1 MNKQIFK
8 APNIQEAMASVKETL
23 GPEAMILSTRKVPK
37 SPRDPYGRDL
47 IEVEAALNH
56 EPDVSE
62 KPSGSSV
69 NPSPGSGSGMEL
81 RDELM
86 SIKDMISIAGLG
98 YGMHNIICEQS
109 HSVKFLA
116 SLLRTG
122 VSEKK
127 AYSIVHKAG
136 YMMEADREAGIEVDS
151 FKKYVMKEC
160 LRWVE
165 TNDFFQRENHSTVPH
180 VAAFVGP
187 TGVGKTT
194 TIAKLAAKLNL
205 KDKKRVGLVSVDN
218 YRIGAFEQLKAY
230 ASIMGL
236 YCVQAYT
243 REDLTCALDR
253 MKSMDVVLVDTAGHS
268 HFDKERMDELAGVIK
283 NEGQVSVHLVL
294 SATADFVNMKEATDA
309 FSVMEPS
316 TYVFTKTDETR
327 VCGKIL
333 DQVSEFKLPVSL
345 ITNGQKVPEDLIVP
359 DRKKL
364 LGIILGKERDE
375 N

>member
-1 MNKQIFK
+1 MNKQVFQ
-8 APNIQEAMASVKETL
+8 APNIQEAMASVKEAL

-37 SPRDPYGRDL
+37 SPRDPYGKDM
-47 IEVEAALNH
+47 IEVEASLGQDSGTQGKSS
-56 EPDVSE
+56 DV
-62 KPSGSSV
+62 
-69 NPSPGSGSGMEL
+69 SGSGTEL
-81 RDELM
+81 KDELM
-86 SIKDMISIAGLG
+86 NIKDMISIAGLG
-98 YGMHNIICEQS
+98 YGMHNIICEKS
-109 HSVKFLA
+109 HSVKLLA
-116 SLLRTG
+116 SLLRAG

-127 AYSIVHKAG
+127 AYSIIHKASHL
-136 YMMEADREAGIEVDS
+136 MEADLEAGLEADS

-160 LRWVE
+160 IRWVE
-165 TNDFFQRENHSTVPH
+165 TVDFFRRDNNSTVPH

-194 TIAKLAAKLNL
+194 TIAKLAAKLSL

-243 REDLTCALDR
+243 REDLVCALDR

-283 NEGQVSVHLVL
+283 NDGQISVHLVL
-294 SATADFVNMKEATDA
+294 SATADFVNMKESVES
-309 FSVMEPS
+309 FSVMEPN
-316 TYVFTKTDETR
+316 TYVFTKTDETK

-345 ITNGQKVPEDLIVP
+345 VTNGQKVPEDLIVP